1 MSVDYYRILKVS
13 RNATVEQI
21 KVSYRNLAKLHHPDM
36 CTTDKKEAENT
47 FKVLS
52 AAYQVLGNTDAKAA
66 YDRSIGNFSSG
77 RSGNAASSGRWN
89 PAYSVRPANQ
99 KARAPITRDMFDVE
113 TWHACHYGDGL
124 GENPTDRIFTVHANG
139 WVDPTNKH
147 QAYYRKKYARDQQE
161 KETGFRW
168 SADAVYNSEA
178 FQGARKDNMGA
189 ADASS
194 SSSSSS
200 SSSGSTYTYG
210 QANSSSE
217 NAKKKETE
225 EKKKGTESSKFRY
238 EPTYKTRTG
247 GNMMDKA
254 DFFVHEKHFAAAVNN
269 LEKSRQ
275 ERAQQREKN
284 TTANTRTTVFDGGIG
299 PMDSKVDGGCVI
311 S

>member
-1 MSVDYYRILKVS
+1 MSIDYYRILKVS
-13 RNATVEQI
+13 RSATIEQI
-21 KVSYRNLAKLHHPDM
+21 KVSYRNLAKIHHPDM

-52 AAYQVLGNTDAKAA
+52 AAYQVLGNTEAKAA
-66 YDRSIGNFSSG
+66 YDRSIGNFSSS

-124 GENPTDRIFTVHANG
+124 GVNPTDRIFTVHANG

-147 QAYYRKKYARDQQE
+147 QQYYRKKYARDQQE

-178 FQGARKDNMGA
+178 FQGARMEN
-189 ADASS
+189 ADAAAPGSTN
-194 SSSSSS
+194 S
-200 SSSGSTYTYG
+200 SSSGTQYNTT
-210 QANSSSE
+210 ASSE
-217 NAKKKETE
+217 NARKKEGD
-225 EKKKGTESSKFRY
+225 EKKKSGAESSRFRY

-247 GNMMDKA
+247 GDMMDKA
-254 DFFVHEKHFAAAVNN
+254 DFFVHEKHFVAAVNN
-269 LEKSRQ
+269 LEKNRQ